1 MAKVL
6 KMKVMKGLD
15 GLKQL
20 PPGGVITIGN
30 FDGVH
35 LGHRKLLE
43 VAATLK
49 AKSNARATT
58 VITFEPHP
66 LTVLRPQAVPPRLT
80 PPDLKHKFLAEL
92 GVDLLLELAPTR
104 ELLNLTA
111 AEFWKLLRDDAKPSH
126 IVEGT
131 TFTFGKD
138 RGGTISTLREW
149 AAAASIELHIVE
161 PVQTILTDML
171 LVSVS
176 SSITRWL
183 LLNGRVRDA
192 AICSG
197 HAYTL
202 VGMVVKGAQRG
213 RDLGAPTANLQVSE
227 QLIPADGVYAGR
239 CEANGR
245 IYPAAISI
253 GTNPTFGDN
262 PRTIEPHLIGFTGD
276 LYGRTLN
283 LEITDW
289 LRDQEIY
296 PTTEMLV
303 SQIQRDVAET
313 VQRSTNI
320 PQQPVISIA

>member
-1 MAKVL
+1 
-6 KMKVMKGLD
+6 MKVMKGLD
-15 GLKQL
+15 GLEQL
-20 PPGGVITIGN
+20 PRGGVISIGN

-43 VAATLK
+43 VAASVK
-49 AKSNARATT
+49 AKSARRATT

-80 PPDLKHKFLAEL
+80 PPELKHRLLQDL
-92 GVDLLLELAPTR
+92 GVDYLVELAPTR

-111 AEFWKLLRDDAKPSH
+111 AAFWKHLLDEAKPSH

-138 RGGTISTLREW
+138 RGGTVSTLRQW
-149 AAAASIELHIVE
+149 AAEASMELHVID
-161 PVQTILTDML
+161 PVQIVLTDML

-192 AICSG
+192 AICGG
-197 HAYTL
+197 HPYML
-202 VGMVVKGAQRG
+202 IGKVVHGMQRG
-213 RDLGAPTANLQVSE
+213 RDLGAPTANLEVTE
-227 QLIPADGVYAGR
+227 QLVPADGVYAGR
-239 CEANGR
+239 CEIEGHT
-245 IYPAAISI
+245 YPAAISI

-262 PRTIEPHLIGFTGD
+262 PRTIEPHLVGFNGD
-276 LYGRTLN
+276 LYGRTLS

-289 LRDQEIY
+289 LRDQETY
-296 PTTEMLV
+296 PTTELLV
-303 SQIQRDVAET
+303 AQIQRDVTET
-313 VQRSTNI
+313 LKRTRDI
-320 PQQPVISIA
+320 PQEPVIAMA